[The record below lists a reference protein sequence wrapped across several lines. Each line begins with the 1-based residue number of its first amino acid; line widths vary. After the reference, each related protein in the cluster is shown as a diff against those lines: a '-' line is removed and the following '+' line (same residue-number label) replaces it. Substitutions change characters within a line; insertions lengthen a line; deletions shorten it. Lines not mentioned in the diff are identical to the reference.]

1 MIELV
6 LNRRIYDNDIG
17 PLMRSFF
24 PKERLLI
31 FADGVLLGRES
42 TDEKRQREEEAV
54 TASMKVFV
62 PEEEGD
68 VTISLHVDGKEDASL
83 VIPYQQ
89 EITAS
94 DFTPVQLKKAS
105 FDENWKAMALRSAKK
120 NAVKRGAYDLLVKV
134 TGKELP
140 WGAQTGIRPTKKS
153 LELMEQGEK
162 ADFITGFMK
171 QNYRTTDEKIRQTLK
186 ITALEHQ
193 VLSKIEGATEEERAG
208 DPSLNLQ
215 GKGYSLYLGVLFCP
229 SICLYCSFSSHAIG
243 AYRHMVPAYV
253 ASLEKEIDFA
263 AEHFAGRRLDSIY
276 FGGGTP
282 TALGPVELD
291 EVLTYIE
298 RKLDL
303 SHLKE
308 FTVEAGRP
316 DSITLDKLK
325 VLKAHGVGRIS
336 VNPQTMNQKTLDLI
350 GRHHSVEDIRV
361 AYALAR
367 QVGFDCINMD
377 LILGLPGESPQDMQH
392 SLDEVVAMDPENL
405 TVHSLA
411 LKTSARLNLEWDKYQ
426 DYTYTNS
433 DEIMEASYLAAEKLG
448 MHPYYLYRQ
457 KNMAGNMEN
466 VGFAKP
472 GREGLYNILIMEE
485 REDILAIG
493 AGAAC
498 KKVRIDPVTGDTQ
511 ITRCENVKDIRTYID
526 RIDEMIERK
535 RQLFADVIR

>member
-1 MIELV
+1 MIELI

-24 PKERLLI
+24 PKERLCI
-31 FADGVLLGRES
+31 YADGILLGRES
-42 TDEKRQREEEAV
+42 TEEKRQREEEAV

-62 PEEEGD
+62 PEEDGD
-68 VTISLHVDGKEDASL
+68 VTMSLCVDGKEEHVAF
-83 VIPYQQ
+83 PYQQ
-89 EITAS
+89 EMDAS

-105 FDENWKAMALRSAKK
+105 YDENWKAMALRSAKK
-120 NAVKRGAYDLLVKV
+120 NGVKRAAYDLLVKV
-134 TGKELP
+134 TGRELP

-153 LELMEQGEK
+153 LELKEKGED
-162 ADFITGFMK
+162 AAFITDFMK
-171 QNYRTTDEKIRQTLK
+171 RNYRTTDEKIRQTLK
-186 ITALEHQ
+186 ITGLEHH
-193 VLSKIEGATEEERAG
+193 VLSRIPNATEEDFAK

-298 RKLDL
+298 KKLDL
-303 SHLKE
+303 SYLKE

-325 VLKAHGVGRIS
+325 VLKAHGVHRIS

-377 LILGLPGESPQDMQH
+377 VILGLPGESPQDMQH
-392 SLDEVVAMDPENL
+392 TLNEVVAMDPENL

-433 DEIMEASYLAAEKLG
+433 DEIMLASYEAASTLG
-448 MHPYYLYRQ
+448 MNPYYLYRQ

-466 VGFAKP
+466 VGFSKP
-472 GREGLYNILIMEE
+472 GKEGLYNILIMEE

-511 ITRCENVKDIRTYID
+511 ITRCENVKDIKSYIE
-526 RIDEMIERK
+526 RIDDMIERK
-535 RQLFADVIR
+535 RQLFSDVN

>member
-1 MIELV
+1 MIELI

-24 PKERLLI
+24 PKERLCI
-31 FADGVLLGRES
+31 YADGILLGRES
-42 TDEKRQREEEAV
+42 TEEKRQREEEAV

-62 PEEEGD
+62 PEEDGD
-68 VTISLHVDGKEDASL
+68 VTMSLCVDGKEEHVAF
-83 VIPYQQ
+83 PYQQ
-89 EITAS
+89 EMDAS

-105 FDENWKAMALRSAKK
+105 YDENWKAMALRSAKK
-120 NAVKRGAYDLLVKV
+120 NGVKRAAYDLLVKV
-134 TGKELP
+134 TGRELP
-140 WGAQTGIRPTKKS
+140 WGAQTGIRPTKKA
-153 LELMEQGEK
+153 LELKEKGED
-162 ADFITGFMK
+162 AAFITDFMK
-171 QNYRTTDEKIRQTLK
+171 RNYRTTDEKIRQTLK
-186 ITALEHQ
+186 ITGLEHH
-193 VLSKIEGATEEERAG
+193 VLSRIPNATEEDFAK

-298 RKLDL
+298 KKLDL
-303 SHLKE
+303 SYLKE

-325 VLKAHGVGRIS
+325 VLKAHGVHRIS

-377 LILGLPGESPQDMQH
+377 VILGLPGESPQDMQH
-392 SLDEVVAMDPENL
+392 TLNEVVAMDPENL

-433 DEIMEASYLAAEKLG
+433 DEIMLASYEAASTLG
-448 MHPYYLYRQ
+448 MNPYYLYRQ

-466 VGFAKP
+466 VGFSKP
-472 GREGLYNILIMEE
+472 GKEGLYNILIMEE

-511 ITRCENVKDIRTYID
+511 ITRCENVKDIKTYIE
-526 RIDEMIERK
+526 RIDDMIERK
-535 RQLFADVIR
+535 RQLFSDVN

>member
-1 MIELV
+1 MIELI

-24 PKERLLI
+24 PKERLCI
-31 FADGVLLGRES
+31 YADGILLGRES
-42 TDEKRQREEEAV
+42 TEEKRQREEEAV

-62 PEEEGD
+62 PEEDGN
-68 VTISLHVDGKEDASL
+68 VTMSLCVDGKEEHVAF
-83 VIPYQQ
+83 PYQQ
-89 EITAS
+89 EMDAS

-105 FDENWKAMALRSAKK
+105 YDENWKAMALRSAKK
-120 NAVKRGAYDLLVKV
+120 NGVKRAAYDLLVKV
-134 TGKELP
+134 TGRELP
-140 WGAQTGIRPTKKS
+140 WGAQTGIRPTKKA
-153 LELMEQGEK
+153 LELKEKGED
-162 ADFITGFMK
+162 AAFITDFMK
-171 QNYRTTDEKIRQTLK
+171 RNYRTTDEKIRQTLK
-186 ITALEHQ
+186 ITGLEHH
-193 VLSKIEGATEEERAG
+193 VLSRIPNATEEDFAR

-298 RKLDL
+298 KKLDL
-303 SHLKE
+303 SYLKE

-325 VLKAHGVGRIS
+325 VLKAHGVHRIS

-377 LILGLPGESPQDMQH
+377 VILGLPGESPQDMQH
-392 SLDEVVAMDPENL
+392 TLNEVVAMDPENL

-433 DEIMEASYLAAEKLG
+433 DEIMLASYEAASTLG
-448 MHPYYLYRQ
+448 MNPYYLYRQ

-466 VGFAKP
+466 VGFSKP
-472 GREGLYNILIMEE
+472 GKEGLYNILIMEE

-511 ITRCENVKDIRTYID
+511 ITRCENVKDIKTYIE
-526 RIDEMIERK
+526 RIDDMIERK
-535 RQLFADVIR
+535 RQLFSDVN

>member
-1 MIELV
+1 MIELI

-24 PKERLLI
+24 PKERLCI
-31 FADGVLLGRES
+31 YADGILLGRES
-42 TDEKRQREEEAV
+42 TEEKRQREEEAV

-62 PEEEGD
+62 PEEDGD
-68 VTISLHVDGKEDASL
+68 VTMSLCVDGKEEHVAF
-83 VIPYQQ
+83 PYQQ
-89 EITAS
+89 EMDAS

-105 FDENWKAMALRSAKK
+105 YDENWKAMALRSAKK
-120 NAVKRGAYDLLVKV
+120 NGVKRAAYDLLVKV
-134 TGKELP
+134 TGRELP

-153 LELMEQGEK
+153 LELKEKGED
-162 ADFITGFMK
+162 AAFITDFMK
-171 QNYRTTDEKIRQTLK
+171 RNYRTTDEKIRQTLK
-186 ITALEHQ
+186 ITGLEHH
-193 VLSKIEGATEEERAG
+193 VLSRIPNATEEDFAK

-298 RKLDL
+298 KKLDL
-303 SHLKE
+303 SYLKE

-325 VLKAHGVGRIS
+325 VLKAHGVHRIS

-377 LILGLPGESPQDMQH
+377 VILGLPGESPQDMQH
-392 SLDEVVAMDPENL
+392 TLNEVVAMDPENL

-433 DEIMEASYLAAEKLG
+433 DEIMLASYEAASTLG
-448 MHPYYLYRQ
+448 MNPYYLYRQ

-472 GREGLYNILIMEE
+472 GKEGLYNILIMEE

-511 ITRCENVKDIRTYID
+511 ITRCENVKDIKTYIE
-526 RIDEMIERK
+526 RIDDMIERK
-535 RQLFADVIR
+535 RQLFSDVN

>member
-1 MIELV
+1 MIELI

-24 PKERLLI
+24 PKERLCI
-31 FADGVLLGRES
+31 YADGILLGRES
-42 TDEKRQREEEAV
+42 TEEKRQREEEAV

-62 PEEEGD
+62 PEEDGD
-68 VTISLHVDGKEDASL
+68 VTMSLCVDGKEEHVAF
-83 VIPYQQ
+83 PYQQ
-89 EITAS
+89 EMDAS

-105 FDENWKAMALRSAKK
+105 YDENWKAMALRSAKK
-120 NAVKRGAYDLLVKV
+120 NGVKRAAYDLLVKV
-134 TGKELP
+134 TGRELP

-153 LELMEQGEK
+153 LELKEKGED
-162 ADFITGFMK
+162 AAFITDFMK
-171 QNYRTTDEKIRQTLK
+171 RNYRTTDEKIRQTLK
-186 ITALEHQ
+186 ITGLEHH
-193 VLSKIEGATEEERAG
+193 VLSRIPNATEEDFAK

-298 RKLDL
+298 KKLDL
-303 SHLKE
+303 SYLKE

-325 VLKAHGVGRIS
+325 VLKAHGVHRIS

-367 QVGFDCINMD
+367 KVGFDCINMD
-377 LILGLPGESPQDMQH
+377 VILGLPGESPQDMQH
-392 SLDEVVAMDPENL
+392 TLNEVVAMDPENL

-433 DEIMEASYLAAEKLG
+433 DEIMLASYEAASTLG
-448 MHPYYLYRQ
+448 MNPYYLYRQ

-466 VGFAKP
+466 VGFSKP
-472 GREGLYNILIMEE
+472 GKEGLYNILIMEE

-511 ITRCENVKDIRTYID
+511 ITRCENVKDIKTYIE
-526 RIDEMIERK
+526 RIDDMIERK
-535 RQLFADVIR
+535 RQLFSDVN

>member
-1 MIELV
+1 MIELI

-24 PKERLLI
+24 PKERLCI
-31 FADGVLLGRES
+31 YADGILLGRES
-42 TDEKRQREEEAV
+42 TEEKRQREEEAV

-62 PEEEGD
+62 PEEDGD
-68 VTISLHVDGKEDASL
+68 VTMSLCVDGKEEHVAF
-83 VIPYQQ
+83 PYQQ
-89 EITAS
+89 EMDAS

-105 FDENWKAMALRSAKK
+105 YDENWKAMALRSAKK
-120 NAVKRGAYDLLVKV
+120 NGVKRAAYDLLVKV
-134 TGKELP
+134 TGRELP

-153 LELMEQGEK
+153 LELMEKGED
-162 ADFITGFMK
+162 AAFITDFMK

-186 ITALEHQ
+186 ITGLEHH
-193 VLSKIEGATEEERAG
+193 VLSRIPNATEEDFAK
-208 DPSLNLQ
+208 DSSLNLQ

-298 RKLDL
+298 KKLDL
-303 SHLKE
+303 SYLKE

-325 VLKAHGVGRIS
+325 VLKAHGVHRIS

-377 LILGLPGESPQDMQH
+377 VILGLPGESPQDMQH
-392 SLDEVVAMDPENL
+392 TLNEVVAMDPENL

-433 DEIMEASYLAAEKLG
+433 DEIMLASYEAASTLG
-448 MHPYYLYRQ
+448 MNPYYLYRQ

-466 VGFAKP
+466 VGFSKP
-472 GREGLYNILIMEE
+472 GKEGLYNILIMEE

-511 ITRCENVKDIRTYID
+511 ITRCENVKDIKTYIE
-526 RIDEMIERK
+526 RIDDMIERK
-535 RQLFADVIR
+535 RQLFFDVN

>member
-1 MIELV
+1 
-6 LNRRIYDNDIG
+6 
-17 PLMRSFF
+17 MRSFF
-24 PKERLLI
+24 PKERLCI
-31 FADGVLLGRES
+31 YADGILLGRES
-42 TDEKRQREEEAV
+42 TEEKRQREEEAV

-62 PEEEGD
+62 PEEDGD
-68 VTISLHVDGKEDASL
+68 VTMSLCVDGKEEHVAF
-83 VIPYQQ
+83 PYQQ
-89 EITAS
+89 EMDAS

-105 FDENWKAMALRSAKK
+105 YDENWKAMALRSAKK
-120 NAVKRGAYDLLVKV
+120 NGVKRAAYDLLVKV
-134 TGKELP
+134 TGRELP
-140 WGAQTGIRPTKKS
+140 WGAQTGIRPTKKA
-153 LELMEQGEK
+153 LELKEKGED
-162 ADFITGFMK
+162 AAFITDFMK
-171 QNYRTTDEKIRQTLK
+171 RNYRTTDEKIRQTLK
-186 ITALEHQ
+186 ITGLEHH
-193 VLSKIEGATEEERAG
+193 VLSRIPNATEEDFAK

-298 RKLDL
+298 KKLDL
-303 SHLKE
+303 SYLKE

-325 VLKAHGVGRIS
+325 VLKAHGVHRIS

-377 LILGLPGESPQDMQH
+377 VILGLPGESPQDMQH
-392 SLDEVVAMDPENL
+392 TLNEVVAMDPENL

-433 DEIMEASYLAAEKLG
+433 DEIMLASYEAASTLG
-448 MHPYYLYRQ
+448 MNPYYLYRQ

-466 VGFAKP
+466 VGFSKP
-472 GREGLYNILIMEE
+472 GKEGLYNILIMEE

-511 ITRCENVKDIRTYID
+511 ITRCENVKDIKTYIE
-526 RIDEMIERK
+526 RIDDMIERK
-535 RQLFADVIR
+535 RQLFSDVN

>member
-1 MIELV
+1 MIELI

-24 PKERLLI
+24 PKERLCI
-31 FADGVLLGRES
+31 YADGILLGRES
-42 TDEKRQREEEAV
+42 TEEKRQREEETV

-62 PEEEGD
+62 PEEDGD
-68 VTISLHVDGKEDASL
+68 VTMSLCVDGKEEHVAF
-83 VIPYQQ
+83 PYQQ
-89 EITAS
+89 EMDAS

-105 FDENWKAMALRSAKK
+105 YDENWKAMALRSAKK
-120 NAVKRGAYDLLVKV
+120 NGVKRAAYDLLVKV
-134 TGKELP
+134 TGRELP

-153 LELMEQGEK
+153 LELKEKGED
-162 ADFITGFMK
+162 AAFITDFMK
-171 QNYRTTDEKIRQTLK
+171 RNYRTTDEKIRQTLK
-186 ITALEHQ
+186 ITGLEHH
-193 VLSKIEGATEEERAG
+193 VLSRIPNATEEDFAK

-298 RKLDL
+298 KKLDL
-303 SHLKE
+303 SYLKE

-325 VLKAHGVGRIS
+325 VLKAHGVHRIS

-377 LILGLPGESPQDMQH
+377 VILGLPGESPQDMQH
-392 SLDEVVAMDPENL
+392 TLNEVVAMDPENL

-433 DEIMEASYLAAEKLG
+433 DEIMLASYEAASTLG
-448 MHPYYLYRQ
+448 MNPYYLYRQ

-466 VGFAKP
+466 VGFSKP
-472 GREGLYNILIMEE
+472 GKEGLYNILIMEE

-511 ITRCENVKDIRTYID
+511 ITRCENVKDIKTYIE
-526 RIDEMIERK
+526 RIDDMIERK
-535 RQLFADVIR
+535 RQLFSDVN